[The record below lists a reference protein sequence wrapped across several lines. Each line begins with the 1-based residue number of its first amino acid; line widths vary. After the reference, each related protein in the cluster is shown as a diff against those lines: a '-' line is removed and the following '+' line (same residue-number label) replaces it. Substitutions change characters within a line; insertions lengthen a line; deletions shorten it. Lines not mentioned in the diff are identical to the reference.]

1 MGRPFIVRMVGLHE
15 LRAMFRGLPP
25 KMRNSVAKKGV
36 TEVKKSMVIQARAIL
51 APHKRTGQ
59 LAKSLGHRQ
68 KGPRYPIIHKRTGD
82 AVTMM
87 RAREGFAITQGTWGP
102 RSRKAGNPKWIK
114 PRAYDHLADK
124 GTTHSKPINY
134 NRKVLSR
141 HRSKATKILTVKV
154 RQFIHTAKAKAAR
167 RRWAGP

>member
-1 MGRPFIVRMVGLHE
+1 MGRPFIVYMVGLNE

-102 RSRKAGNPKWIK
+102 RSKKAGNPKWIK
-114 PRAYDHLADK
+114 PRRYAHLADR
-124 GTTHSKPINY
+124 GTTHSEPINY
-134 NRKVLSR
+134 NRKVLIR
-141 HRSKATKILTVKV
+141 HRSKGTKILTVKV